1 MIMKKFKLILLGLMA
16 VFAFAITACSND
28 NDVITEEGTDT
39 NNTYWV
45 KIAPFSKGAISYGDV
60 VGIGTYPHGSK
71 VSLYT
76 TPGYNLWL
84 IKDADRKDSNSFIKN
99 WKNCNGSSYKITNI
113 SENYW
118 VQALPEDIKDPEAWI
133 KMEENWIKMFEYWIK
148 QDTSN

>member
-16 VFAFAITACSND
+16 VFSFAMTACSND
-28 NDVITEEGTDT
+28 NDVIPEEGTDI

-60 VGIGTYPHGSK
+60 VGIGTYPHGTNVDLST
-71 VSLYT
+71 ST
-76 TPGYNLWL
+76 GYNIWT
-84 IKDADRKDSNSFIKN
+84 ISDTDRSDPTKWENHGNNK
-99 WKNCNGSSYKITNI
+99 YKIRGI
-113 SENYW
+113 SNNYW

-133 KMEENWIKMFEYWIK
+133 RLEENWIKMFEFWIK